1 MNVGSGY
8 PATTFSTCPIN
19 SLLPSSP
26 PAQNGIAS
34 SYLLAKSRGLSTRCS
49 RGSKKAGSPSRK
61 EPQILPPE

>member
-8 PATTFSTCPIN
+8 RDITFSTCPIN

-34 SYLLAKSRGLSTRCS
+34 SYLLVKSRGLGTRCS
-49 RGSKKAGSPSRK
+49 REGTKAGSPSSK